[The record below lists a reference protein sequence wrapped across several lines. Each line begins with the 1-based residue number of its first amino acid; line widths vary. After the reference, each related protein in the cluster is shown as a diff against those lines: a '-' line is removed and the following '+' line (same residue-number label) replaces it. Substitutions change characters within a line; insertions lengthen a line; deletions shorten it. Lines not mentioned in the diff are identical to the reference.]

1 MNAGPKVRSS
11 EGGEGDPLASC
22 LIEIARHFGF
32 ALGRGQLGSVALDTD
47 GRIPFHQCPVLLD
60 QLGLINETL
69 HANRLPQESTAY
81 PLIVWQTDGRYAL
94 IFDANEGQVLVWRPE
109 TGTPVWTNKA
119 EFPRE
124 AIRQIISVAGDPD
137 ALRDEEAPWH
147 AKGRKHWFWSE
158 IRKEVRSF
166 RPVIVA
172 SLIIN
177 LLALALPLF
186 SMNVYDRVLPNKA
199 ESTLW
204 VLAIGVL
211 LAFGLEFA
219 LRTARANVVDR
230 IGLRLDQRLSQ
241 KIYARLLSIPLSAR
255 QGHTGALAARVS
267 EFATVRDF
275 FGSTTVV
282 LIVDLAFLVLF
293 VAAIA
298 YIGGWLALIPLA
310 AIAGMALAG
319 WYLQRK
325 VSDAAR
331 NAQADHGLQQTLLV
345 ETIAGSE
352 TVKAMAAE
360 GGMIGRWYQLSLIG
374 RQSQLVLRNINMRAV
389 ALASTFQQVSS
400 ISLVVGGYYLFAAE
414 KISMGAI
421 IAIVMLASRSLAPA
435 GQIAFLLTRYRQA
448 EETLASIE
456 RLFEGEDERRRGG
469 ISAPPSLSSAVVS
482 LEEVEFAY
490 PESSTLALDRINLRI
505 EPGERIGIIGRVASG
520 KSTLGRLLCGLYE
533 PTGGAMLI
541 DGMDSRQLRPQDLR
555 EQFRFVGQD
564 ADLFSG
570 SLRDNLT
577 LGRSVQDEASLMRA
591 LQITGAEQFLAR
603 DAGGFE
609 RKVGEHGRRL
619 SGGQRSFVAL
629 ARALVTP
636 ANLLFLDEP
645 SGAMDS
651 QTEKLLVERLSQ
663 NLSKQ
668 CTLVVSTHRPA
679 LLSLCDRLIILDK
692 GKIVADG
699 PMQEIIARSGM
710 PRN

>member
-1 MNAGPKVRSS
+1 MNADPEIKPN

-32 ALGRGQLGSVALDTD
+32 VLGKGQLSSVALDQR
-47 GRIPFHQCPVLLD
+47 GYIPFHQCSVLLD
-60 QLGLINETL
+60 QLGLINEVL
-69 HANRLPQESTAY
+69 HSSKLPKEDTGY
-81 PLIVWQTDGRYAL
+81 PVILAQKDGRYAIL
-94 IFDANEGQVLVWRPE
+94 FEANEDQVLVWRPE
-109 TGTPVWTNKA
+109 TGARVWTDKS
-119 EFPRE
+119 ELPPE
-124 AIRQIISVAGDPD
+124 TIEQIIFVAGDPD
-137 ALRDEEAPWH
+137 VLRDEEAPWH

-158 IRKEVRSF
+158 IRKEARAF
-166 RPVIVA
+166 RPVLLA

-177 LLALALPLF
+177 ILALALPLF

-199 ESTLW
+199 EATLW
-204 VLAIGVL
+204 VLAIGVV
-211 LAFGLEFA
+211 LAFALEYA
-219 LRTARANVVDR
+219 LRTARAAVVDR

-241 KIYARLLSIPLSAR
+241 KIYSRLLSIPLAQR

-275 FGSTTVV
+275 FGSTTIV

-298 YIGGWLALIPLA
+298 YIGGFLAFVPIA
-310 AIAGMALAG
+310 AITGMAVAG
-319 WYLQRK
+319 YHLQRK
-325 VSDAAR
+325 VGDAAK

-360 GGMIGRWYQLSLIG
+360 GGMIGRWYRLAQVG
-374 RQSQLVLRNINMRAV
+374 RQSQLVLRDINMKAV
-389 ALASTFQQVSS
+389 SLASTFQQIST
-400 ISLVVGGYYLFAAE
+400 ISLVVGGYYLFAAD

-448 EETLASIE
+448 EETLKSIE
-456 RLFEGEDERRRGG
+456 RLFEGEDERRSGSV
-469 ISAPPSLSSAVVS
+469 SAPPSLGNAVIT
-482 LEEVEFAY
+482 LEDLEFAY
-490 PESSTLALDRINLRI
+490 PEASTVALDRINLRI

-541 DGMDSRQLRPQDLR
+541 DGMDSRQVRVQDLR
-555 EQFRFVGQD
+555 ERFRFVGQD

-591 LQITGAEQFLAR
+591 LQATGAEQYLAR

-609 RKVGEHGRRL
+609 RRVGEHGRRL

-629 ARALVTP
+629 SRAFVTP
-636 ANLLFLDEP
+636 ADLLFLDEP

-663 NLSKQ
+663 NLPQ
-668 CTLVVSTHRPA
+668 GCTLVVSTHRPA
-679 LLSLCDRLIILDK
+679 LLALCDRLIILDK

-699 PMQEIIARSGM
+699 PKQEIMSRTGM
-710 PRN
+710 VRD